1 MKKVQIKGLDG
12 SIIKETTFAPALYV
26 KETAMSFV
34 VLMAS
39 GRKAYVDR
47 NNVMPH
53 DDETMMWVDVQYLK
67 YF

>member
-12 SIIKETTFAPALYV
+12 SIIEETTFAPALYV
-26 KETAMSFV
+26 NETAMSFV

-53 DDETMMWVDVQYLK
+53 DNEAMMWVDVEYLK
-67 YF
+67 YY